1 MIEGIQNIYQ
11 RINEIYSRVREIEGL
26 GRIQAVESL
35 TDVSRAQ
42 TKETS
47 TTQQRFSD
55 ILKEVMSEGGSSSA
69 GLLENGLGQSINQLI
84 GGKNEQKA
92 LLNALYAL
100 NQKKSSVDIENIINE
115 AAEKY
120 RVDPALIKSVI
131 QQESQFNP
139 NAVSPKGAMG
149 LMQLMPDT
157 ATALSVEN
165 PFDPRE
171 NIMGGTRY
179 LRLMLDR
186 FGGNLALSLAAYNAG
201 PSAVERFNGIPPYDE
216 TQDYVKKVL
225 SYYNVYK
232 NL

>member
-1 MIEGIQNIYQ
+1 MIEGIQSVYQ
-11 RINEIYSRVREIEGL
+11 RITEIQSRMREIQSL
-26 GRIQAVESL
+26 GRIQPIESL
-35 TDVSRAQ
+35 S
-42 TKETS
+42 ETPTSSKTGS
-47 TTQQRFSD
+47 TASTQSFSE
-55 ILKEVMSEGGSSSA
+55 ILKEMLQESNNPT
-69 GLLENGLGQSINQLI
+69 GLFEDGLGESINQLV
-84 GGKNEQKA
+84 GSSQEKNA
-92 LLNALYAL
+92 LLNALYKI
-100 NQKKSSVDIENIINE
+100 NQKTTSSQVETIIQE

-120 RVDPALIKSVI
+120 RVDPALIKAVI

-139 NAVSPKGAMG
+139 QAVSPKGAMG

-157 ATALSVEN
+157 ASALSVEN

-186 FGGNLALSLAAYNAG
+186 FNGNLALSLAAYNAG
-201 PSAVERFNGIPPYDE
+201 PSAVERFGGIPPYQE

-225 SYYNVYK
+225 AYYDAYK

>member
-1 MIEGIQNIYQ
+1 MIEGIQSVYQ
-11 RINEIYSRVREIEGL
+11 RITEIQSRMREIQSL
-26 GRIQAVESL
+26 GRIQPIESL
-35 TDVSRAQ
+35 S
-42 TKETS
+42 ETPPSSKTSS
-47 TTQQRFSD
+47 TASTQSFSE
-55 ILKEVMSEGGSSSA
+55 ILKEMLQESNNPT
-69 GLLENGLGQSINQLI
+69 GLFEDGLGQSINQLV
-84 GGKNEQKA
+84 GSNQEKNA
-92 LLNALYAL
+92 LLNALYKI
-100 NQKKSSVDIENIINE
+100 NQKPTSSQVENIIQE

-120 RVDPALIKSVI
+120 RVDPALIKAVI

-139 NAVSPKGAMG
+139 QAVSPKGAMG

-157 ATALSVEN
+157 ASALSVEN

-186 FGGNLALSLAAYNAG
+186 FNGNLALSLAAYNAG
-201 PSAVERFNGIPPYDE
+201 PSAVERFGGIPPYQE

-225 SYYNVYK
+225 AYYDAYK